1 MAIYDRIIPA
11 ALCIQN
17 LGAVPSDCV
26 AWRRFFKK
34 FDKLSLLGFITECI
48 II

>member
-1 MAIYDRIIPA
+1 MAIYDRIISA

-34 FDKLSLLGFITECI
+34 FDKLNLLGFII